1 MMILIE
7 PAKRTDWMKEL
18 STLSMLAGTKFSGRK
33 VQMDLDR
40 LDQWTEANCMS
51 FNKAKY
57 VMQHFGCRNPIH

>member
-1 MMILIE
+1 
-7 PAKRTDWMKEL
+7 MKEL